1 MSQSHSQGGRD
12 LYQGLGG
19 SDHSQQ
25 TSPLPHLYLLWYFGL
40 SSLWSRSQ
48 AAKATDVRN
57 RHSMGREKKAGFCFN
72 NGLISTFQLLFFFS
86 SELVS
91 WLFLVCTQFLAAGR
105 ERRGNHWR
113 GETHSSFHGR
123 GKELHF
129 TPSHTLLSPS
139 LSLSPQSLVKE
150 PVVPSKETAVTKH
163 RGGSSGR
170 RKWCLFTVFP
180 YVQFYHFCAKSMRIS
195 FTHTPTCTWA
205 PGYG

>member
-1 MSQSHSQGGRD
+1 MPPSPTSFSFISLMSQSHSQGGRD
-12 LYQGLGG
+12 LYQGLCG
-19 SDHSQQ
+19 SDHSQL
-25 TSPLPHLYLLWYFGL
+25 TSPFPHLYLLWYFGL

-113 GETHSSFHGR
+113 GGDSQQLPWQRKRAPFQPISHPSFSIP
-123 GKELHF
+123 F
-129 TPSHTLLSPS
+129 
-139 LSLSPQSLVKE
+139 LV
-150 PVVPSKETAVTKH
+150 PTK
-163 RGGSSGR
+163 
-170 RKWCLFTVFP
+170 
-180 YVQFYHFCAKSMRIS
+180 
-195 FTHTPTCTWA
+195 
-205 PGYG
+205 PG